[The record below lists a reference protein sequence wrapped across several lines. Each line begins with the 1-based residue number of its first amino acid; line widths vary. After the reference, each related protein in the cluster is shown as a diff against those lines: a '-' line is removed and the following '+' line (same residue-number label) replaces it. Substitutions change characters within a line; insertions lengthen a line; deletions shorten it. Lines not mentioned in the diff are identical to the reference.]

1 MNAHPHR
8 HSTGNRMTARRHFI
22 TVLGASALAMPL
34 RVLAQPAPAKMR
46 RIGILL
52 FNSPQI
58 DPIGPLLQALQS
70 LGYTDGKT
78 VTIDYRFADGK
89 FERLPS
95 LAEELVS
102 LRPDVIFAYG
112 GDVAPHAKKAT
123 SSIPIVAMV
132 SNDPVQSGLVE
143 SIGRPGANITGLT
156 LIYDDLA
163 GKVLEL
169 LREAA
174 PGISR
179 VAVLWNPDHADPEF
193 RETQRAATAQG
204 VQLQS
209 VEVRR
214 LDDFEA
220 AFKAILTEHAQ
231 GLIIVSARLL
241 FQRRRQIADFVA
253 TNRIPTAGGWG
264 EWTKDGLLLTYG
276 PNIAE
281 PMRRA
286 ATYVDKILKGAR
298 PGELPIERPAK
309 FELVINLK
317 AAKALGLTISPTLL
331 SRA

>member
-1 MNAHPHR
+1 MR
-8 HSTGNRMTARRHFI
+8 RRHFI
-22 TVLGASALAMPL
+22 YVLGTSVLAMPL
-34 RVLAQPAPAKMR
+34 QVLAQQIPAKAR

-58 DPIGPLLQALQS
+58 DPIGPLLQGLQA

-78 VTIDYRFADGK
+78 VAIDYRFADGK

-95 LAEELVS
+95 LAAELVS
-102 LRPDVIFAYG
+102 LKPDVIFAYG

-143 SIGRPGANITGLT
+143 SIARPGANVTGLT

-179 VAVLWNPDHADPEF
+179 VAVLWNPNHADPEF

-204 VQLQS
+204 VHLQS

-214 LDDFEA
+214 PDDFDGAFRA
-220 AFKAILTEHAQ
+220 AITERAQ

-241 FQRRRQIADFVA
+241 FQRRR
-253 TNRIPTAGGWG
+253 
-264 EWTKDGLLLTYG
+264 
-276 PNIAE
+276 
-281 PMRRA
+281 
-286 ATYVDKILKGAR
+286 
-298 PGELPIERPAK
+298 
-309 FELVINLK
+309 
-317 AAKALGLTISPTLL
+317 
-331 SRA
+331 

>member
-1 MNAHPHR
+1 MYSRRTLLATLG
-8 HSTGNRMTARRHFI
+8 TGILAGSFDVSAQQSARKTPR
-22 TVLGASALAMPL
+22 L
-34 RVLAQPAPAKMR
+34 
-46 RIGILL
+46 GILL
-52 FNSPQI
+52 FNTPQI
-58 DPIGPLLQALQS
+58 EPIGPLQEGLKAY
-70 LGYTDGKT
+70 GYEDSKT
-78 VTIDYRFADGK
+78 ITIDYRFAEGK
-89 FERLPS
+89 FERLPD
-95 LAEELVS
+95 LAADLVR
-102 LRPDVIFAYG
+102 LKPDVIFAYG
-112 GDVAPHAKKAT
+112 GDVAPHAKRAT
-123 SSIPIVAMV
+123 STIPIVAMV

-143 SIGRPGANITGLT
+143 SIGRPGANVTGLT

-214 LDDFEA
+214 PEDFEA
-220 AFKAILTEHAQ
+220 AFKAILNERAQ

-331 SRA
+331 SRADAVIE